1 MADDC
6 ITHQPSSSVDPCFA
20 LEQCKVFAISP
31 TATEVNAAE
40 TLQCLIREMYDA
52 NSGFLHNLCFI
63 FECFAVGRLYGIRLE
78 ETNAMFQYK
87 GCEPIFMQW
96 RYPWTLPAFCCLNK
110 DGGIEILWVHPR
122 ARHNGFTSIFAAQ
135 LGLEAKLLRKNFVLC
150 NKNGKCNSKGY
161 LNSLKDRVCNH
172 WALTGLTCVRGSHSE
187 VLRSV
192 LDTENAFNPWNVCA
206 VCDAARHRRIKSR
219 PAS

>member
-1 MADDC
+1 M
-6 ITHQPSSSVDPCFA
+6 DPCFA

-31 TATEVNAAE
+31 SATEVNAAE

-52 NSGFLHNLCFI
+52 NSGFLHNLSFI
-63 FECFAVGRLYGIRLE
+63 FECFATGRLHGIRLE
-78 ETNAMFQYK
+78 ETEDMFQYK
-87 GCEPIFMQW
+87 GCQPIFMQF

-122 ARHNGFTSIFAAQ
+122 ARHNGFTSIFTSQ
-135 LGLEAKLLRKNFVLC
+135 LGLEAESLRKNFVLC

-161 LNSLKDRVCNH
+161 LNPLTDRVCNH
-172 WALTGLTCVRGSHSE
+172 WALTGLTCVRVSRSE
-187 VLRSV
+187 VLRSA
-192 LDTENAFNPWNVCA
+192 LNTQTAFNPWYVCIMCNA
-206 VCDAARHRRIKSR
+206 IGHKRIKER

>member
-1 MADDC
+1 MTDDD
-6 ITHQPSSSVDPCFA
+6 ITHQSKSMVDPCFA

-63 FECFAVGRLYGIRLE
+63 FECFAAGRLHGIRLE
-78 ETNAMFQYK
+78 ETEAMSQYK
-87 GCEPIFMQW
+87 GCEPIFMQLQH
-96 RYPWTLPAFCCLNK
+96 PWTLPAFCCLNK
-110 DGGIEILWVHPR
+110 DGDVEILWVHPR
-122 ARHNGFTSIFAAQ
+122 ARHHGFAGIFAAQ
-135 LGLEAKLLRKNFVLC
+135 LGLEAESLRKNFVLC

-161 LNSLKDRVCNH
+161 LNSFNDRVCNH
-172 WALTGLTCVRGSHSE
+172 WALTGLTCVRGSRSE

-192 LDTENAFNPWNVCA
+192 LDTQNPWYVCV
-206 VCDAARHRRIKSR
+206 VCNAAGHRRIKSR